1 MGYAISTESVA
12 AAWEQMTPSIA
23 FLVLL
28 SAVCALALNF
38 LGGLV
43 LKDLG
48 ASAQQI
54 VGKLNT
60 ICIAAISVAFLNE
73 HLPLETLIG
82 TLLVMTGVIVFE
94 RGEHQPNV
102 SRDVSS
108 TSLKHAKFQDEDSEE
123 PAE

>member
-1 MGYAISTESVA
+1 MGYAISTESVTS
-12 AAWEQMTPSIA
+12 AWEQLTPSIA
-23 FLVLL
+23 
-28 SAVCALALNF
+28 F

-60 ICIAAISVAFLNE
+60 ICIAATSVAFLNE
-73 HLPLETLIG
+73 HLPLVVVLG
-82 TLLVMTGVIVFE
+82 TLMVMTGVVVFE
-94 RGEHQPNV
+94 RGQHQKDVN
-102 SRDVSS
+102 RKVSS
-108 TSLKHAKFQDEDSEE
+108 ASLRKHAQFADEESEE